1 MVLGGSDDEVV
12 GPSDRSF
19 GLVFAVVFAIIA
31 FFPIWSGGGIRL
43 WAVAISVGC
52 AVLALAWPRALAPA
66 NRVWL
71 RFGLAL
77 HRIVNPVVMAVLF
90 FLVFTPFGLV
100 MRVAGR
106 GLRRQLRPDP
116 SRSSYWIAKADTG
129 SRMDKPF

>member
-1 MVLGGSDDEVV
+1 MVLPVSDDEVV

-19 GLVFAVVFAIIA
+19 GVVFAVVFAIIA
-31 FFPIWSGGGIRL
+31 FFPVWSGGGIRL

-52 AVLALAWPRALAPA
+52 GVLALAWPRVLAPA
-66 NRVWL
+66 NRLWL

-77 HRIVNPVVMAVLF
+77 HRIVNPIVMAVLF
-90 FLVFTPFGLV
+90 FVVFTPFGLV
-100 MRVAGR
+100 IRLAGR

-116 SRSSYWIAKADTG
+116 SLSSYWIDRTDTR